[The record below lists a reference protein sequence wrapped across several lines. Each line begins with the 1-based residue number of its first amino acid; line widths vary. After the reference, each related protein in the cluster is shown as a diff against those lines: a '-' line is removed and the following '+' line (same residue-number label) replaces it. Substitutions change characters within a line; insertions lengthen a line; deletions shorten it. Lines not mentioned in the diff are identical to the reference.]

1 MPDYRHLTR
10 DELLRLAHEN
20 ADLTDEARL
29 LLDAEFARR
38 GLSNDDLRSFEDD
51 QAAATTASQKEVR
64 EVSIR
69 GIGKRLM
76 GRTNYSHDPGLRIEE
91 FDATLWV
98 VLFWIPV
105 VPLATYRIRR
115 TFRRWWHICASDR
128 YRVLERLP
136 RNWEQILGTWIKA
149 IAVLL
154 LIRLAVPFL
163 LRRFVYR

>member
-1 MPDYRHLTR
+1 MPEYRHLTR

-98 VLFWIPV
+98 VRFGYPSFLWPPTAFAGLFDAGGIFV
-105 VPLATYRIRR
+105 LQTAIACLSVCLATGSRFSARGSRR
-115 TFRRWWHICASDR
+115 
-128 YRVLERLP
+128 
-136 RNWEQILGTWIKA
+136 
-149 IAVLL
+149 
-154 LIRLAVPFL
+154 
-163 LRRFVYR
+163 